1 MMHYPRISLYAL
13 MLATASIP
21 LYIHLPRFAAVQLEI
36 SLGALGGVLLLLR
49 VMDFAQDP
57 LLGWL
62 TDRWPGAQPVLAVI
76 ASVGLAVGFPLLFSL
91 GPGEVWPMIALLVLI
106 FTCYSLGAILIYGRS
121 EILARNAE
129 PGELLTLAIWREA
142 GQLTGVIIA
151 AATPSVLLLA
161 GAGDQAYPAFGL
173 LLAGIALAATWFSH
187 PVWRRIPAPGIGL
200 SLPRLSSS
208 GALRLLCLALL
219 NALPVALTSTLFLFF
234 AEDHLGLSGQAGL
247 FLLVFFLSAGL
258 GVPFWA
264 LVSKRLGNRQT
275 LIVAMSLA
283 VVTFAGAAFVAPQ
296 DATGFLLICIGSG
309 FATGADILI
318 LPLMF
323 SRALIGAG
331 LNASFAFGFWS
342 LAGKLALALSAATAL
357 PLLEVAGFIPGA
369 PLTPAARGA
378 LITAYAVMPCILKL
392 FALGFTLTLPK
403 EEPQP

>member
-91 GPGEVWPMIALLVLI
+91 GPGGVWPMIALLVLI

-121 EILARNAE
+121 EVLARNAE

-173 LLAGIALAATWFSH
+173 LLAGIALAATWFSY

-283 VVTFAGAAFVAPQ
+283 VVTFAGAAFRRAAGRHRVSA
-296 DATGFLLICIGSG
+296 DLHRFGFCDRGGHSDPAADV
-309 FATGADILI
+309 FKGADRCGAECVLCLRVLEPGGKTCPCPVRRHRSAPAGGRRFHPRRAPDTCRQR
-318 LPLMF
+318 LP
-323 SRALIGAG
+323 
-331 LNASFAFGFWS
+331 
-342 LAGKLALALSAATAL
+342 
-357 PLLEVAGFIPGA
+357 
-369 PLTPAARGA
+369 
-378 LITAYAVMPCILKL
+378 
-392 FALGFTLTLPK
+392 
-403 EEPQP
+403 